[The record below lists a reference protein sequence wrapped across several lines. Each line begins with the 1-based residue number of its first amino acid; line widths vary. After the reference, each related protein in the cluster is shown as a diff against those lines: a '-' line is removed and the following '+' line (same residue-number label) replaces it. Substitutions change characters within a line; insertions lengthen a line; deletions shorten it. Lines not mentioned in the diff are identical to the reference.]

1 MQTESGAEAWKQG
14 IRINGLF
21 GFLRSVQMAGRA
33 AARGRGARRIFNFP
47 GMPGRRNGGRKVTE
61 QLQSI
66 WYNFILNVKGNF
78 NPIVDLLDILV
89 VTFLIYEAISLV
101 RQTRTAQLA
110 KGIIA
115 VLLAY
120 AVANLLG
127 MRTLAWLINSIMSFG
142 IIALVVVFQ
151 PELRRADTSLTKF
164 DIDSISP
171 AYVDVTFAQI
181 GTQKFTVE
189 VEASVDPAEGYYLGE
204 KQASPAEVTLRGP
217 VDELA
222 RVARVVA
229 RVESDEKRD
238 RTMLDSAA
246 LEFLDAD
253 GHAITDSS
261 ITVLEGE
268 QVEVT
273 IPVLKLKEVP
283 LKFEFSNV
291 PAGYDPAEL
300 NASISPATIRIAGA
314 ADTVDGI
321 ESVNAGFINL
331 ARVQLGKAETL
342 KIQLSEGLVNVD
354 DVQEATVTFDT
365 SGYGEPRAITVS
377 DIRVVNAPSGVDVK
391 VITESINNVT
401 LVGEAEE
408 LAAISPSDVIAQVD
422 ASAQNITVKGSGQQQ
437 FSAQI
442 IVTGTKTV
450 FATGAYSVLCDITV
464 K

>member
-1 MQTESGAEAWKQG
+1 M
-14 IRINGLF
+14 
-21 GFLRSVQMAGRA
+21 
-33 AARGRGARRIFNFP
+33 
-47 GMPGRRNGGRKVTE
+47 
-61 QLQSI
+61 
-66 WYNFILNVKGNF
+66 
-78 NPIVDLLDILV
+78 
-89 VTFLIYEAISLV
+89 
-101 RQTRTAQLA
+101 
-110 KGIIA
+110 
-115 VLLAY
+115 
-120 AVANLLG
+120 
-127 MRTLAWLINSIMSFG
+127 
-142 IIALVVVFQ
+142 
-151 PELRRADTSLTKF
+151 
-164 DIDSISP
+164 
-171 AYVDVTFAQI
+171 
-181 GTQKFTVE
+181 
-189 VEASVDPAEGYYLGE
+189 
-204 KQASPAEVTLRGP
+204 VTLRGP

>member
-1 MQTESGAEAWKQG
+1 MKNNTNNAPSNASSQAKPMGRFEKLFSNRWFAMAVSAMLAVLLWLVVIAQEPTQTHTITVSGVSYDYNSALYTGASLDIVKREDTKVSVVISGDSSA
-14 IRINGLF
+14 INEVDPADIVVYPDYTEVS
-21 GFLRSVQMAGRA
+21 RS
-33 AARGRGARRIFNFP
+33 
-47 GMPGRRNGGRKVTE
+47 GMPGEYT
-61 QLQSI
+61 LQ
-66 WYNFILNVKGNF
+66 
-78 NPIVDLLDILV
+78 
-89 VTFLIYEAISLV
+89 A
-101 RQTRTAQLA
+101 
-110 KGIIA
+110 
-115 VLLAY
+115 
-120 AVANLLG
+120 
-127 MRTLAWLINSIMSFG
+127 
-142 IIALVVVFQ
+142 
-151 PELRRADTSLTKF
+151 RRADTSLTKF

>member
-1 MQTESGAEAWKQG
+1 M
-14 IRINGLF
+14 
-21 GFLRSVQMAGRA
+21 
-33 AARGRGARRIFNFP
+33 
-47 GMPGRRNGGRKVTE
+47 
-61 QLQSI
+61 
-66 WYNFILNVKGNF
+66 
-78 NPIVDLLDILV
+78 
-89 VTFLIYEAISLV
+89 
-101 RQTRTAQLA
+101 
-110 KGIIA
+110 
-115 VLLAY
+115 
-120 AVANLLG
+120 
-127 MRTLAWLINSIMSFG
+127 
-142 IIALVVVFQ
+142 
-151 PELRRADTSLTKF
+151 TKF

-442 IVTGTKTV
+442 IVTGHKDGVRHGGVLRAVRHHGEVTMLLVRDIRLPLAAGEQEAVAAALKKTGLPRHGIKNTGIAKLSV
-450 FATGAYSVLCDITV
+450 DARHGRPSLVYTVALELADEGAERSFERFAPMFQ
-464 K
+464 

>member
-1 MQTESGAEAWKQG
+1 MPKKILIVEDEANIRELLRLYLEREGYTVLEAENGVEGIKKWKSDKPDM
-14 IRINGLF
+14 L
-21 GFLRSVQMAGRA
+21 
-33 AARGRGARRIFNFP
+33 
-47 GMPGRRNGGRKVTE
+47 
-61 QLQSI
+61 
-66 WYNFILNVKGNF
+66 
-78 NPIVDLLDILV
+78 LLDVMMPVMDGWAVCREIRAESDVPIIML
-89 VTFLIYEAISLV
+89 T
-101 RQTRTAQLA
+101 A
-110 KGIIA
+110 KGETADRVSGLEMGADDYIVKPFEIA
-115 VLLAY
+115 
-120 AVANLLG
+120 
-127 MRTLAWLINSIMSFG
+127 
-142 IIALVVVFQ
+142 
-151 PELRRADTSLTKF
+151 EL
-164 DIDSISP
+164 
-171 AYVDVTFAQI
+171 
-181 GTQKFTVE
+181 
-189 VEASVDPAEGYYLGE
+189 
-204 KQASPAEVTLRGP
+204 
-217 VDELA
+217 
-222 RVARVVA
+222 VA

>member
-1 MQTESGAEAWKQG
+1 MKNNTNNAPSNASSQAKPMGRFEKLFSNRWFAMAVSAMLAVLLWLVVIAQEPTQTRTITVSGVSYDYNSALYTGASLDIVKREDTKVSVVISGDSSA
-14 IRINGLF
+14 INEVDPADIVVYPDYTEVS
-21 GFLRSVQMAGRA
+21 RS
-33 AARGRGARRIFNFP
+33 
-47 GMPGRRNGGRKVTE
+47 GMPGEYTLR
-61 QLQSI
+61 LQ
-66 WYNFILNVKGNF
+66 
-78 NPIVDLLDILV
+78 
-89 VTFLIYEAISLV
+89 A
-101 RQTRTAQLA
+101 
-110 KGIIA
+110 
-115 VLLAY
+115 
-120 AVANLLG
+120 
-127 MRTLAWLINSIMSFG
+127 
-142 IIALVVVFQ
+142 
-151 PELRRADTSLTKF
+151 RRADTSLTKF

-189 VEASVDPAEGYYLGE
+189 VEASVD
-204 KQASPAEVTLRGP
+204 PAEVTLRGP

>member
-1 MQTESGAEAWKQG
+1 M
-14 IRINGLF
+14 
-21 GFLRSVQMAGRA
+21 
-33 AARGRGARRIFNFP
+33 
-47 GMPGRRNGGRKVTE
+47 
-61 QLQSI
+61 
-66 WYNFILNVKGNF
+66 
-78 NPIVDLLDILV
+78 
-89 VTFLIYEAISLV
+89 
-101 RQTRTAQLA
+101 
-110 KGIIA
+110 
-115 VLLAY
+115 
-120 AVANLLG
+120 
-127 MRTLAWLINSIMSFG
+127 
-142 IIALVVVFQ
+142 
-151 PELRRADTSLTKF
+151 
-164 DIDSISP
+164 
-171 AYVDVTFAQI
+171 
-181 GTQKFTVE
+181 
-189 VEASVDPAEGYYLGE
+189 
-204 KQASPAEVTLRGP
+204 
-217 VDELA
+217 
-222 RVARVVA
+222 ARVVA

-253 GHAITDSS
+253 GHVITDSS

-450 FATGAYSVLCDITV
+450 FAACGGRTGGCGGGPEKNRAAASRHKKYGHCEAFGGRTAWKAQPCVHRCPGTCRRGCGAFVRTLCALCFNSGARRIYCA
-464 K
+464 

>member
-1 MQTESGAEAWKQG
+1 MKNNTNNAPSNASSQAKPMGRFEKLFSNRWFAMAVSAMLAVLLWLVVIAQEPTQTRTITVSGVSYDYNSALYTGASLDIVKREDTKVSVVISGDSSA
-14 IRINGLF
+14 INEVDPADIVVYPDYTEVS
-21 GFLRSVQMAGRA
+21 RS
-33 AARGRGARRIFNFP
+33 
-47 GMPGRRNGGRKVTE
+47 GMPGEYTLR
-61 QLQSI
+61 LQ
-66 WYNFILNVKGNF
+66 
-78 NPIVDLLDILV
+78 
-89 VTFLIYEAISLV
+89 A
-101 RQTRTAQLA
+101 
-110 KGIIA
+110 
-115 VLLAY
+115 
-120 AVANLLG
+120 
-127 MRTLAWLINSIMSFG
+127 
-142 IIALVVVFQ
+142 
-151 PELRRADTSLTKF
+151 RRADTSLTKF

-300 NASISPATIRIAGA
+300 NASISP
-314 ADTVDGI
+314 
-321 ESVNAGFINL
+321 
-331 ARVQLGKAETL
+331 VQVGKAETL